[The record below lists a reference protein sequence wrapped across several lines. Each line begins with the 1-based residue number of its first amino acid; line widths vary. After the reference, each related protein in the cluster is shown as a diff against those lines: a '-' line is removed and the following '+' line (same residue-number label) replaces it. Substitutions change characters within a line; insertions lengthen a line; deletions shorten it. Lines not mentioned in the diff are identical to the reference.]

1 MQLNK
6 PLMMKSYFIP
16 QQFLKITFFTLLLS
30 GSLAAQT
37 TEKDVKDKM
46 SLLKTEIKKAQSKK
60 INTLKEE
67 TALRTAEIFLDYAK
81 WDEDNF
87 ETNKKS
93 FSLVNAFKNEADKYA
108 QMLPEFERKE
118 MATML
123 DDATT
128 ELKQIADGKIK
139 RLPTPHVDWSKTDV
153 RKDEITFAGKP
164 VFLADWTWKPSGK
177 KYNEFHGNQD
187 GYFLTPTYVI
197 NENGDVN
204 PQKIKE
210 ITNKE
215 NGNMG
220 FIFFNHT
227 TTPDW
232 AKKKYPEITDG
243 PGIKYTMYDINH
255 PVAQKIQSDL
265 IAAVVPLMAGKQ
277 YTKLGYMLCN
287 EPHWNTIQKTWASAP
302 ISDLAVLDF
311 KKWLKKRHG
320 NIDEVNKL
328 WKTNYSNFETLVV
341 PKDIVESQQGT
352 ATWFD
357 FESYNMDRVTDWF
370 SFLKKEV
377 KKYDPN
383 ARTHMK
389 IMPNLWTENKR
400 DHGIDMEALTR
411 NSDIIGNDC
420 STGGPW
426 MWGKPKEWEKN
437 YSFDWV
443 EMCMSYDFY
452 KSISPEKIM
461 YNTEGHFLSTGK
473 YRDLYQ
479 TKEYVRCN
487 YWQAYIH
494 GLTAI
499 QTWYWA
505 RRDDGS
511 SKKSEDSNGYA
522 GSNNHQPRVVNEVH
536 ATVLDLNSISDK
548 IMALQRQEKP
558 IRIFYT
564 KASSINKPHHMDD
577 IFKIYQKV
585 FFEGSPI
592 GFATEGIIKNN
603 DNKTWETILI
613 SKTPFAFESDI
624 KALQSYI
631 DQGGVIIMD
640 KESLKTDEY
649 GRPLQTILTDTKG
662 KIIVVDSLNEMKNKA
677 FTILKEKNKLPTLNV
692 KETNGLEQ
700 KGCDWRVLSGNDG
713 SQFLNIAN
721 YGKNAADISISLAN
735 GKAPASVVNYL
746 TGEKLAPSFKM
757 NINQVYFLEVK

>member
-1 MQLNK
+1 
-6 PLMMKSYFIP
+6 MKRKFTSS
-16 QQFLKITFFTLLLS
+16 QFLKITLINLLFLGTLT
-30 GSLAAQT
+30 AQT
-37 TEKDVKDKM
+37 TEKEVKDKM
-46 SLLKTEIKKAQSKK
+46 SLLKTEIQKAQSKK
-60 INTLKEE
+60 INTLKED
-67 TALRTAEIFLDYAK
+67 TALRTAELFLDYAK

-93 FSLVNAFKNEADKYA
+93 FSLVNAYKKEADKYA
-108 QMLPEFERKE
+108 KLLPVFERKE
-118 MATML
+118 MAIML
-123 DDATT
+123 DDAVT
-128 ELKQIADGKIK
+128 ELKKIAEGKIK
-139 RLPTPHVDWSKTDV
+139 RLPTPNIDWSKTDV
-153 RKDEITFAGKP
+153 NKDEITFAGKP

-177 KYNEFHGNQD
+177 KYTEFHGNQD
-187 GYFLTPTYVI
+187 GYFLTPSYVI

-210 ITNKE
+210 ITTKE
-215 NGNMG
+215 SGSMG
-220 FIFFNHT
+220 FVFFNHSNV
-227 TTPDW
+227 PDW
-232 AKKKYPEITDG
+232 AKNKYPEISDG
-243 PGIKYTMYDINH
+243 SGIKYTMYDINN
-255 PVAQKIQSDL
+255 PVTRKIQSDL

-302 ISDLAVLDF
+302 ISDLAAQDF
-311 KKWLKKRHG
+311 KKWLQKRHG
-320 NIDEVNKL
+320 NIEEVNKL
-328 WKTNYSNFETLVV
+328 WKTNYSSFETLVV
-341 PKDIVESQQGT
+341 PKYIAESQQGT

-370 SFLKKEV
+370 SFLKAEV

-383 ARTHMK
+383 AKTQIK
-389 IMPNLWTENKR
+389 IMPNLWTDSKR
-400 DHGIDMEALTR
+400 DSGIDMEALTR
-411 NSDIIGNDC
+411 NSDIIGNDA

-426 MWGKPKEWEKN
+426 MFGKPKEWEKN

-452 KSISPEKIM
+452 KSISREKIM

-487 YWQAYIH
+487 YWQAYVH

-499 QTWYWA
+499 QTWYWS

-522 GSNNHQPRVVNEVH
+522 GSNNQQPRVVNEVH

-548 IMALQRQEKP
+548 IMELQRQEKP

-564 KASSINKPHHMDD
+564 KASSINKPNHMDA

-592 GFATEGIIKNN
+592 GFTTEGIIKNN
-603 DNKTWETILI
+603 DNTTWETILI
-613 SKTPFAFESDI
+613 SQTPFAFESDI
-624 KALQSYI
+624 KALQSYL

-649 GRPLQTILTDTKG
+649 GRPLQTKLKDSKG
-662 KIIVVDSLNEMKNKA
+662 KIIVVDSLNEMKNNA
-677 FTILKEKNKLPTLNV
+677 FAILKEKNKLPALTV

-700 KGCDWRVLSGNDG
+700 KGCDWRVLSGKNG

-735 GKAPASVVNYL
+735 GKAPTSVVNYL
-746 TGEKLAPSFKM
+746 TGEKLSPNLKM
-757 NINQVYFLEVK
+757 NINQVYFLEIK